1 MRKKK
6 KKKKKKNNNNNNN
19 VHDNGKDKDKDHS
32 NNTIKQKETKILKM
46 TRLIIEGSQNFE
58 VLIFI
63 NSHSIRDSI

>member
-1 MRKKK
+1 MR
-6 KKKKKKNNNNNNN
+6 KKKKKKNNNNNN
-19 VHDNGKDKDKDHS
+19 VHDNGKDKDHS

-63 NSHSIRDSI
+63 NSHSIRKSI